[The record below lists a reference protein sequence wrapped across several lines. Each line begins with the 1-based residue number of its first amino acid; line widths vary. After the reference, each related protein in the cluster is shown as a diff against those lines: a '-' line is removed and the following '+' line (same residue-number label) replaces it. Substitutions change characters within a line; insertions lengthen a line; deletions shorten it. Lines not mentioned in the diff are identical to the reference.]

1 MGFVLFGQTDIDEL
15 QKYGIKNKA
24 PKGLEIGSKA
34 PDFKVNTIDGLELD
48 LSNVL
53 DSSNIVL
60 VFFRGSWCPYCTR
73 HIAELMQYKDVF
85 DDRETQLV
93 FVTPHKENYLS
104 DLQEELNKGAY
115 LISDEELHILEDY
128 DVLFEVNKSYQAK
141 FANAFNQELS
151 GVNVQDKAVLPVPA
165 TYLIGKDG
173 LIKFKHFEYNYT
185 HRSVVGDILKHL

>member
-115 LISDEELHILEDY
+115 LISDEEFE
-128 DVLFEVNKSYQAK
+128 LFFHYYFSTRLV
-141 FANAFNQELS
+141 
-151 GVNVQDKAVLPVPA
+151 
-165 TYLIGKDG
+165 YLFDE
-173 LIKFKHFEYNYT
+173 FKHISN
-185 HRSVVGDILKHL
+185 